1 MTTPPRPPR
10 KRRRTSP
17 RPQEHPASTGVG
29 PANRQVPPGPRER
42 PVQGGPRE
50 RRPAQEELWERSAQ
64 GGTWE
69 GSPQAGPRVQHPAQ
83 AGGHPAQAGGQE
95 RRAAATRE
103 RRTPGRQRERRAQ
116 AGTDDWSISWLEA
129 RGLSRRQQKLVV
141 YGGSA
146 AGLVLALAAFMFVV
160 SMIGSDYVPE
170 QNATSAVGTQ
180 PRPDSYQGWVS
191 SKVFTPIARRADN
204 SKPLTLKEV
213 FGEKT
218 LKEGRITL
226 KLTDSALDTGCS
238 TAVWGQ
244 ALAQRLT
251 QAGCLQA
258 ARGLYVSADGRYVA
272 QYTLFNLR
280 DVASAEALVTSLKT
294 LHRGGWALALNSA
307 AFPAGGYTEGS
318 GHAMGHYAGL
328 VWIGRADGA
337 EPTAQDDFISLAL
350 TVRGVEKGVFRRVVA
365 ATPTSAPTR

>member
-17 RPQEHPASTGVG
+17 RPQEHPAPTTAG
-29 PANRQVPPGPRER
+29 PAVRPVPPGPRER
-42 PVQGGPRE
+42 TTQGGPRE
-50 RRPAQEELWERSAQ
+50 RRPAQEELWERSSQ

-83 AGGHPAQAGGQE
+83 AGGQE
-95 RRAAATRE
+95 RRATATRE
-103 RRTPGRQRERRAQ
+103 RRPARQRERRAQ
-116 AGTDDWSISWLEA
+116 AETDDWNVSWLGA

-170 QNATSAVGTQ
+170 QDATSAVGTQ

-191 SKVFTPIARRADN
+191 SKVFAPIARRADN

-280 DVASAEALVTSLKT
+280 DVASADALTTSLKT
-294 LHRGGWALALNSA
+294 LHRGGWPLALNPE

-350 TVRGVEKGVFRRVVA
+350 TVRGAEKGVFRRVVT
-365 ATPTSAPTR
+365 ATPTSAPTS